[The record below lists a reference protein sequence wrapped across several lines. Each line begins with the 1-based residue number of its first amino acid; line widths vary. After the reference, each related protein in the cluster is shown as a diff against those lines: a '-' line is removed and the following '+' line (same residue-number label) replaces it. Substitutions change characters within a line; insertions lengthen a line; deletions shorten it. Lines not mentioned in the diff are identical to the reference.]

1 MNLLYLAIIVG
12 IGICAITTVLL
23 LPSFLNTRTRIDK
36 IQPPNGLVL
45 SDDEKQ
51 KLVDEALNVTGIQE
65 WSNQWQFVTMDFS
78 GKNENGSTHWT
89 YAIVMLKLPP
99 DAKSPYPCDTG
110 WIARVQINLDT
121 KQVENAW
128 YPTLNDH
135 QCHGITLGPAIAKS
149 VK

>member
-12 IGICAITTVLL
+12 IGICAITTAIL
-23 LPSFLNTRTRIDK
+23 LPSFLNTRTRIYK

-45 SDDEKQ
+45 SNDEKQ
-51 KLVDEALNVTGIQE
+51 ELINEALNVTGIQE
-65 WSNQWQFVTMDFS
+65 WSNQWQFVGMGFS
-78 GKNENGSTHWT
+78 GKNENGSTHWN
-89 YAIVMLKLPP
+89 AIVMLKLPP

-110 WIARVQINLDT
+110 WIAQVQINLDT

-128 YPTLNDH
+128 YPTLIDH
-135 QCHGITLGPAIAKS
+135 QCHGNVIGQPAKN